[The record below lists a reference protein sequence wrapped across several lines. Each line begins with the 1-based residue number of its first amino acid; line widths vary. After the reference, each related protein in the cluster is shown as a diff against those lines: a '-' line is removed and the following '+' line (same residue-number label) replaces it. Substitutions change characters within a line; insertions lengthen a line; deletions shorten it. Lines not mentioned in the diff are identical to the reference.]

1 MIFIATCNCLTLVKT
16 DSVTD
21 FDNNSQTNILQSAS
35 EKVVVRRGD

>member
-21 FDNNSQTNILQSAS
+21 FDNNSQTNIHESAS
-35 EKVVVRRGD
+35 DEVEVRTGD